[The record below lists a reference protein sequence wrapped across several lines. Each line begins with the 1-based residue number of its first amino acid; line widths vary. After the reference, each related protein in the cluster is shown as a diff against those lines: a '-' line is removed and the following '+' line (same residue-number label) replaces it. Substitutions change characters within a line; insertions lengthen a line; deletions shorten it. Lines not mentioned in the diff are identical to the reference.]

1 MAAADV
7 ARLSRRSGFV
17 FAGEVERTNA
27 STVELVR
34 PTKEIAVVRV
44 RQVLKAPADFGERR
58 GKRVTVRLA
67 SPARKGQKAVFF
79 TIGWV
84 SGEGLAVQEVGRQP
98 ASEVGTMR
106 EQMDD
111 AQERDELSALR
122 KRVGAADTVVV
133 GEVADTRPFGGKE
146 FPPASEHDPRWWTAV
161 VVVEQAE
168 KGRAKE
174 GERLEIAYASS
185 RDVMW
190 FEAPKP
196 VEGQRAVFL
205 AHRWRLEER
214 NETALAIVEPIDLL
228 PVEELERVRRV
239 MGRK

>member
-44 RQVLKAPADFGERR
+44 RQVLKAPADFGDRK

-67 SPARKGQKAVFF
+67 SPARKGQTAVFF

-98 ASEVGTMR
+98 ASDVGTMR
-106 EQMDD
+106 KQMDEAHD
-111 AQERDELSALR
+111 RDEVSALR
-122 KRVGAADTVVV
+122 KRVGEADTVVA
-133 GEVADTRPFGGKE
+133 GKVASTRPLGVAELAF
-146 FPPASEHDPRWWTAV
+146 ASEHDPQWWTAV

-190 FEAPKP
+190 FDAPKP

-205 AHRWRLEER
+205 AHLRRLEMR
-214 NETALAIVEPIDLL
+214 DETALAIVAPIDLL
-228 PVEELERVRRV
+228 PVEEMERVRRV